1 MLNKNIKSF
10 VEYIELVDK
19 LIDAKAASKLE
30 ITALFRG
37 QSESK
42 PLLPSVARED
52 NGINTIDLE
61 KKMLYELMRRAAF
74 KVKQFLVDEWEW
86 LVWAQHY
93 GMKTRLLDWTSN
105 PLTALWFA
113 CSNVYKLKS
122 DSFVYVLIATE
133 KMILNKLDEPSPF
146 EISNTKV
153 YKPSLN
159 NERIIAQNGW
169 FTSHKYSTRS
179 HKVLPLEN
187 VRGMKDLMFEI
198 CIPATIKKEILVKL
212 NTMGINNESLFP
224 GISGLCDQI
233 NWDFNPSN
241 IYYNKFADK
250 ELKLITT
257 KEIKQL
263 TSGITMPNA
272 HK

>member
-1 MLNKNIKSF
+1 
-10 VEYIELVDK
+10 
-19 LIDAKAASKLE
+19 
-30 ITALFRG
+30 
-37 QSESK
+37 
-42 PLLPSVARED
+42 
-52 NGINTIDLE
+52 
-61 KKMLYELMRRAAF
+61 MRRAAF

-169 FTSHKYSTRS
+169 FTSHKIF
-179 HKVLPLEN
+179 N
-187 VRGMKDLMFEI
+187 
-198 CIPATIKKEILVKL
+198 KK
-212 NTMGINNESLFP
+212 S
-224 GISGLCDQI
+224 
-233 NWDFNPSN
+233 
-241 IYYNKFADK
+241 
-250 ELKLITT
+250 
-257 KEIKQL
+257 
-263 TSGITMPNA
+263 
-272 HK
+272 